1 MEPGLDNEPDL
12 SVRTFVAV
20 VTGLRRIE
28 EGRGEG
34 HGVTV
39 VVAIVAAVVIGVVN
53 DEV

>member
-20 VTGLRRIE
+20 VTGLRRIV

-34 HGVTV
+34 RGVIV
-39 VVAIVAAVVIGVVN
+39 VVAIVAAIVLGVVN